1 MMTEKKE
8 CKSHGEGSDMLQ
20 IAIIEHEADLA
31 QQTNAIVLYPN
42 YSGTKEQ
49 RDIVR
54 KQEEVERNFYEEEK
68 AKYKVPIDL

>member
-1 MMTEKKE
+1 MKIQGIRE
-8 CKSHGEGSDMLQ
+8 Q
-20 IAIIEHEADLA
+20 IA
-31 QQTNAIVLYPN
+31 TAILLYPN

-54 KQEEVERNFYEEEK
+54 KQEKVERNFYEEEK